1 MGTFRPLARRV
12 LLLTSLCL
20 ALVALIVSA
29 CSTAPRGD
37 AGSRPPVTTGNSR
50 AEAAASPKAVIPG
63 ESDVDGSKCVLI
75 LAATEPEGLRAE
87 GKWLHEHWPGWRRT
101 QQSTGFGKG
110 GAVYDSLDVVTPDG
124 ARHSVC
130 FDISSW
136 YGKY

>member
-1 MGTFRPLARRV
+1 MT
-12 LLLTSLCL
+12 
-20 ALVALIVSA
+20 
-29 CSTAPRGD
+29 
-37 AGSRPPVTTGNSR
+37 
-50 AEAAASPKAVIPG
+50 PG
-63 ESDVDGSKCVLI
+63 ESDVDGSNCVLI

-101 QQSTGFGKG
+101 RQSTGFGKG

-124 ARHSVC
+124 ASHSVC